1 MSLDYCALCTFFSS
15 RYRTSSISRDLAVD
29 WLTFIATLVQALAWP
44 STIVVGVLLLR
55 RPLIQLLPQMRRLK
69 YRDLE
74 AEFGIEVQNI
84 EARMREALP
93 DRVLEAV
100 PGSENSSA
108 ARLLDVSPTAAVLE
122 AWRGIESAAK
132 NLIERSHLSISY
144 DGATPFKLIERV
156 LASSHLM
163 DQRKLRVFNDLRR
176 FRNRVAHAESSEIS
190 RNDAAE
196 YVRLAES
203 LVADLNSRPAPNS
216 TE

>member
-1 MSLDYCALCTFFSS
+1 M
-15 RYRTSSISRDLAVD
+15 D